1 MLDAALASQWS
12 LKETV
17 LLSIHLSFI
26 NSKNIDIGFVAG
38 TGLGY
43 TMQLTKQW
51 WDELNRAWL
60 QLLLSAES

>member
-1 MLDAALASQWS
+1 MLDAALVSKWS
-12 LKETV
+12 LKETM
-17 LLSIHLSFI
+17 LFSIHLSFI
-26 NSKNIDIGFVAG
+26 NSKNIDIDFVAG